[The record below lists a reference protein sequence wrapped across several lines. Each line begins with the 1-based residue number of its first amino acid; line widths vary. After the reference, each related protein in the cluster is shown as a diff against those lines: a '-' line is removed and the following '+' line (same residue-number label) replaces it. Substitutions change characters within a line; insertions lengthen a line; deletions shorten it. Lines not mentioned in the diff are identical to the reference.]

1 MRARV
6 AHPVTLHARRRTL
19 LKQRSSLL
27 ALSYHTK
34 QQDRGVIVQWLDRR
48 LAPARGLE
56 NDISSFEW
64 ALRL

>member
-6 AHPVTLHARRRTL
+6 AHPVTLHARSARA
-19 LKQRSSLL
+19 LL
-27 ALSYHTK
+27 ALSCHTK
-34 QQDRGVIVQWLDRR
+34 QQDRGVIVQWLDRM

>member
-1 MRARV
+1 VLAWHTLSHYMHAAEPYASSARA
-6 AHPVTLHARRRTL
+6 
-19 LKQRSSLL
+19 LL
-27 ALSYHTK
+27 ALSCHTK